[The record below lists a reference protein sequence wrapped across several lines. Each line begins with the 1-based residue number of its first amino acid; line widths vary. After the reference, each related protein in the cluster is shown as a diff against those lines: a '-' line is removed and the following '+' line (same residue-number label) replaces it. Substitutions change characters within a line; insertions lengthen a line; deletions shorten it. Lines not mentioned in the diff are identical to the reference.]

1 MEDTRAL
8 SDALDRSLDA
18 LEPPPFRDRA
28 REVVGR
34 TPATPGVL
42 TVRTARTVDP
52 AVDIETAARRGAGV
66 QLCYEGLDLTRSL
79 LDDRPWEDGD
89 RDYHRDLLVA
99 EVLVSRGFNTLSQA
113 GTVTDVVAIV
123 QRFGRI
129 QTELDRVGGRDR
141 ERPLD
146 RDILELGVNTGAD
159 LALDGV
165 PDPVRAHS
173 SEIATRLLDYPLPEP
188 ERIAAVDGL
197 LDTLASEVRSQAGR

>member
-1 MEDTRAL
+1 MDDTRAL
-8 SDALDRSLDA
+8 GDALDRSLDD

-28 REVVGR
+28 RDIVGR
-34 TPATPGVL
+34 TPTTPGVL
-42 TVRTARTVDP
+42 AVRTARTVDP
-52 AVDIETAARRGAGV
+52 GVDIETAARRGAGV

-99 EVLVSRGFNTLSQA
+99 EVLVSRGIHTLSQA
-113 GTVTDVVAIV
+113 GTATDVVGIV

-141 ERPLD
+141 EDPLE

-165 PDPVRAHS
+165 PDPVRSHS
-173 SEIATRLLDYPLPEP
+173 TEIATRLLDYPLPEP
-188 ERIAAVDGL
+188 ERIAAVEDR
-197 LDTLASEVRSQAGR
+197 LDTLASEVHPRTGR